1 MRCCFVAANI
11 ILDKERI
18 SLGYYALADG
28 IKMNTQKTSKKKSLM
43 ILLALILMISIIP
56 MTGCGGAEE
65 EAAPAELTGWEYIQ
79 DKGELIV
86 GLDDSFAP
94 MGFRD
99 ESGNLV
105 GFDVDMA
112 NAVGEI
118 LGVTVTFQPIDWDS
132 KQLELDSKRIDC
144 IWNGLSVTPER
155 LESMSM
161 SKMYL
166 NNCNIVMAFNPEVVV
181 KTEADL
187 ANYKIGTQ
195 ADSSAVTVMQASENY
210 DLYSANVSEYRTF
223 DEAILDMEAG
233 RVDCIVVDQ
242 VLGEYK
248 NSKMDNRLITCDFN
262 FGDDFFAIGCRKAD
276 TTLTDKL
283 NETLQT
289 LIDDGTAAEISNAWF
304 GKDIVMLKGY
314 DE

>member
-1 MRCCFVAANI
+1 ME
-11 ILDKERI
+11 LE
-18 SLGYYALADG
+18 
-28 IKMNTQKTSKKKSLM
+28 MKTKNGAKKKSLA
-43 ILLALILMISIIP
+43 ILLALIMVLGIVP
-56 MTGCGGAEE
+56 LTGCGGSKE

-86 GLDDSFAP
+86 GLDDTFAP

-99 ESGNLV
+99 ESNNLV
-105 GFDVDMA
+105 GFDIDMA

-118 LGVTVTFQPIDWDS
+118 LGVKVTFQPIDWDS
-132 KQLELDSKRIDC
+132 KELELTSKRIDC

-155 LESMSM
+155 LENMSM

-166 NNCNIVMAFNPEVVV
+166 NNCNIVMTFNPEVVV
-181 KTEADL
+181 NTEEDL
-187 ANYKIGTQ
+187 EKYKIGTQ
-195 ADSSAVTVMQASENY
+195 ADSSAVTVMQGSEKY
-210 DLYSANVSEYRTF
+210 DLYSANISEYKTF

-233 RVDCIVVDQ
+233 RIDCIVVDQ

-248 NSKMDNRLITCDFN
+248 NSKMDNRLITCNFN
-262 FGDDFFAIGCRKAD
+262 FGDDFFAIGCRKED

-283 NETLQT
+283 NESLQT
-289 LIDDGTAAEISNAWF
+289 LIDNGTAAEISTKWF